1 MPWSNDIYPR
11 DARKVQYQ
19 QVNVIYNIN
28 KMKDKNHIIMSMGTK
43 IFDTIQH
50 WFMTKTLSKVCI
62 EGAYFNI
69 IKSIYDKCTAK
80 VVVKNWK
87 YFL

>member
-1 MPWSNDIYPR
+1 
-11 DARKVQYQ
+11 
-19 QVNVIYNIN
+19 
-28 KMKDKNHIIMSMGTK
+28 MKDKNHIIMSMGTK

-69 IKSIYDKCTAK
+69 IKFIYDKCTAK
-80 VVVKNWK
+80 VVLKN
-87 YFL
+87 